1 MSNKLGV
8 RRVEDIADPVDR
20 EMAYIREAS
29 VGREFDTDVLAPERL
44 EDVEGIGPA
53 TAKKLKEAGIE
64 KPRQLARV
72 THSQLEAV
80 EGIGPKTADAI
91 GLKFNYRRDARFDAP
106 ETPPEVSEAMAS
118 RSAVARLTDR
128 SSNAPI
134 TLDPDEWLDNMARL
148 DFPGVDTIPEQ
159 RRAKRVREIARQAP
173 VRIASGDLP
182 EGVSGRLSGGLAK
195 VSTYESFDPVSSLA
209 HEIGHAVDFERGDS
223 TGLLSDDFFD
233 EELREEAKTLA
244 VRRRP
249 MVRSPESI
257 EEAYADRDFDAE
269 LFADAF
275 ASATEEPA
283 ATRRI
288 APNLFR
294 KLQNEFVLEYG
305 RF

>member
-1 MSNKLGV
+1 MSNKLGIP
-8 RRVEDIADPVDR
+8 RVEDIADTVDR
-20 EMAYIREAS
+20 EMAFIREDS
-29 VGREFDTDVLAPERL
+29 VGGEFDTDPTAFEKLQ
-44 EDVEGIGPA
+44 DVEGIGPS

-72 THSQLEAV
+72 TPSQLESL

-91 GLKFNYRRDARFDAP
+91 AFKFNYRRDARFAAP
-106 ETPPEVSEAMAS
+106 ETPPEVSAAQAS
-118 RSAVARLTDR
+118 RSAEARRTDR
-128 SSNAPI
+128 SFNAPI

-159 RRAKRVREIARQAP
+159 RRAKRVREKARQAP
-173 VRIASGDLP
+173 TEIASGDLP
-182 EGVSGRLSGGLAK
+182 EGVSGRLSGGVAK
-195 VSTYESFDPVSSLA
+195 VSISNSFDPISSLA

-233 EELREEAKTLA
+233 EPLREEAKTLS

-249 MVRSPESI
+249 MVQSAESI
-257 EEAYADRDFDAE
+257 EEAYPDRDFDAE

-294 KLQNEFVLEYG
+294 KLQDELVLDYG